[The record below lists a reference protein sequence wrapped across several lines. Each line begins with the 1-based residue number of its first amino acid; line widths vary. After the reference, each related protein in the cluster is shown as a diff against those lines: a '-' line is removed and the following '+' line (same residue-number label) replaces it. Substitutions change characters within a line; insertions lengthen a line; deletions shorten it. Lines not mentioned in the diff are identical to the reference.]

1 METIIIQNVS
11 IVLHDNMEPLTKIL
25 SASSELFKQYGF
37 KTITMDDIARRA
49 GISKKTLYQHF
60 ANKDEV
66 VHETM
71 VSYDDDKKNKCYQ
84 VVEGAV
90 DAVEAMVKMMVMMD
104 SMFKEINPM
113 AMFELR
119 RFYPDT
125 YTLFKDRLEKDDVGM
140 MREMINRGI
149 SEGLF
154 RKEINP
160 DLMARLRLETA
171 MMVLQPNL
179 LVNERNDLLSVS
191 LEITEHF
198 LYGIMNAKGIELYC
212 QYKQQYLSK

>member
-1 METIIIQNVS
+1 
-11 IVLHDNMEPLTKIL
+11 MEPLVKIIT
-25 SASSELFKQYGF
+25 SASELFKQYGF
-37 KTITMDDIARRA
+37 KSITMDDIARGA

-71 VSYDDDKKNKCYQ
+71 VSYDDDMKNKCSIMIG
-84 VVEGAV
+84 ESK

-104 SMFKEINPM
+104 SKFKEINPM

-125 YTLFKDRLEKDDVGM
+125 YKLFKERLDKDDVGM
-140 MREMINRGI
+140 TRDMITRGMD
-149 SEGLF
+149 EGLF
-154 RKEINP
+154 RAEINA
-160 DLMARLRLETA
+160 DLMARLRLETSL
-171 MMVLQPNL
+171 MILQPNL

-198 LYGIMNAKGIELYC
+198 LYGIMTPKGEQLYRK
-212 QYKQQYLSK
+212 YKTIYLSK